1 MQGFLF
7 RKACLSRQNAV
18 SLCIVRR
25 ESEWPRAFLMGTVES
40 THAPDSGD
48 ERPEIVILRTAFLD
62 TQSARHYSKPV
73 TYFIREQ

>member
-1 MQGFLF
+1 
-7 RKACLSRQNAV
+7 
-18 SLCIVRR
+18 
-25 ESEWPRAFLMGTVES
+25 MGTVES
-40 THAPDSGD
+40 TNAPDSGD